1 MARFFIDRPVF
12 AIVIAL
18 VMLIGGGVA
27 GSSLPIAQFP
37 QITLPTIR
45 VAAAYPGA
53 NAEVV
58 ERAVAQ
64 AIEEQVNGVEGMV
77 YMQSSSAGNGAYSL
91 DVTFDLSRNADIA
104 SVQVQ
109 NRVSQA
115 NSRMPSEVMS
125 AGITTKKSSPDTLMY
140 VALFSP
146 NGTYDELFLNN
157 YLTIN
162 VIESLK
168 RVKGVGNVQVF
179 GAEFGMRLWLKPDR
193 MSRLGISPT
202 DVYRAVQEQN
212 LQAPAGQIGQMPA
225 PKTQQFQYG
234 VQVRGQL
241 EQVEEFGNIIVRA
254 LPDGSFVR
262 VRDVARVELGAKEY
276 FFTARYNGK
285 PAAAFSISLTPDAS
299 AIETATL
306 LRKELDTLAASFP
319 ADLKHDVVIDNTV
332 FVKASLEEVVHTFF
346 EALLLVLIVVF
357 LFLQNWRATVI
368 PMLAVPVSLVAT
380 FAAFTL
386 LGFTINTLT
395 LFGMVLAIGIVVD
408 DAIVVVEAVEHHM
421 HASRLNARE
430 ATIKAM
436 EEVSGPV
443 VAIALILAAVFVP
456 VGFLGGIAGVMYK
469 QFAITVAV
477 STLLSALVALTL
489 TPALCALMLKP
500 KDHHAKP
507 GPLGRLFAGFNR
519 VFDAVTE
526 RYGNGVTRAIR
537 ASLVSLAVLA
547 VLIFGA
553 FGLMQKVPGGFVPP
567 EDQGYFLGSLQMPP
581 AASLNRTM
589 AATAE
594 LQQIIDTT
602 PGIKSSLVING
613 YSILTGAVQSDA
625 ALVVM
630 ALKPWEERVAPEEQ
644 LRAIILG
651 FIKRAQSIRE
661 ANVLAFN
668 PPPIPGLGATGG
680 FSFKLQDRAGNSPE
694 DLARVAQEF
703 VEAARKRPELGSVYS
718 KFDPRTPAIRLDIDR
733 EKAKKLGV
741 AINDVS
747 MALQTFLGGVNIN
760 DFSRFGRSFKVSMQ
774 AEPEYRADIKGLNL
788 LHVRAQGG
796 EMVPLSTLIAPVSIA
811 APTTLQRYNLYR
823 TADIGGDAAA
833 GYSSGQAIAAMEA
846 VAREVLPQGYGYEWS
861 GISKQEKESAGQAPI
876 IFAFA
881 IIFVFLF
888 LAALYESW
896 AVPFAVLFAVPLG
909 IFGAMTGLY
918 LTGLNNN
925 IYAQIGLVLLIG
937 LAAKNA
943 ILIVEFA
950 KMKRDAGVD
959 AVSAAIEAAKLRLR
973 PIIMTSFAF
982 ILGVVPLITASG
994 AGAASRV
1001 SMGITVFSGMLAA
1014 TLLAIFFV
1022 PVLYVAVDRIVSRF
1036 SGPPA
1041 AKPPKAM
1048 DAVAEGGK

>member
-77 YMQSSSAGNGAYSL
+77 YMQSSSAGNGAYAL

-115 NSRMPSEVMS
+115 NARMPQEVMS
-125 AGITTKKSSPDTLMY
+125 SGITTKKSSPDTLMY

-507 GPLGRLFAGFNR
+507 GPLGRFFAGFNR

-651 FIKRAQSIRE
+651 FIKRAQTIRE

-694 DLARVAQEF
+694 ELARVAQQL

-823 TADIGGDAAA
+823 TADIGGDAAP
-833 GYSSGQAIAAMEA
+833 GYSSGQAIAAMEE

-918 LTGLNNN
+918 FTGLTNN

-1041 AKPPKAM
+1041 VKT
-1048 DAVAEGGK
+1048 AVEGGQ

>member
-77 YMQSSSAGNGAYSL
+77 YMQSSSAGNGAYAL

-115 NSRMPSEVMS
+115 NARMPQEVMS
-125 AGITTKKSSPDTLMY
+125 SGITTKKSSPDTLMY

-162 VIESLK
+162 IIESLK

-241 EQVEEFGNIIVRA
+241 EQVEEFGSIIVRA

-262 VRDVARVELGAKEY
+262 VRDVARVELGAKDY

-306 LRKELDTLAASFP
+306 LRKELDALAVSFP

-421 HASRLNARE
+421 HANRLSPRE

-507 GPLGRLFAGFNR
+507 GPLGRFFGAFNR
-519 VFDAVTE
+519 VFDAVTA

-567 EDQGYFLGSLQMPP
+567 EDQGYFIGSLQMPP

-589 AATAE
+589 AATEE
-594 LQQIIDTT
+594 LQKIIDTT
-602 PGIKSSLVING
+602 PGVKSSLVING
-613 YSILTGAVQSDA
+613 YSILTGSVQSDA
-625 ALVVM
+625 ALAVI
-630 ALKPWEERVAPEEQ
+630 ALKPWEERIAPDEQ
-644 LRAIILG
+644 LRSIIMG
-651 FIKRAQSIRE
+651 FIKRSQSIRE
-661 ANVLAFN
+661 ATVLAFN

-694 DLARVAQEF
+694 DLARVAQEL

-796 EMVPLSTLIAPVSIA
+796 DMVPLSTLIAPVSIA

-823 TADIGGDAAA
+823 TADIGGDAAP

-896 AVPFAVLFAVPLG
+896 SVPFAVLFAVPLG

-918 LTGLNNN
+918 FTGLTNN

-1022 PVLYVAVDRIVSRF
+1022 PVLFVVVDRIVTRF
-1036 SGPPA
+1036 TGPP
-1041 AKPPKAM
+1041 KVKV
-1048 DAVAEGGK
+1048 VAEGGQ